1 MEMGVKISIPWFLQR
16 ASNGL
21 KITEVQGDTVGDCL
35 KRLTERFPL
44 LEKEL
49 FEKQGKLSPYIDIYV
64 DGQSVYSEGLTKPV
78 KDGSELSILFIVGGG

>member
-1 MEMGVKISIPWFLQR
+1 MGVKISIPWFLQR
-16 ASNGL
+16 ASNGA
-21 KITEVQGDTVGDCL
+21 KITEVQGSNVGDCL

-49 FEKQGKLSPYIDIYV
+49 FDKQGKLSPHIDIYV
-64 DGQSVYSEGLTKPV
+64 DGQSVYSEGLAKPV

>member
-16 ASNGL
+16 ASNGA
-21 KITEVQGDTVGDCL
+21 KITEVQGCTVGDCL

-49 FEKQGKLSPYIDIYV
+49 FDKQGKLSPYIDIYV
-64 DGQSVYSEGLTKPV
+64 DGQSIYSEGLTKPV